1 MVDARRV
8 AVRRKLVLAVGT
20 VTRSVGASGEV
31 VVGSGESSSE
41 EGRDGHAAR
50 RPDARARSL
59 APWGGSVGPW
69 YDCTVSTVSRT
80 ER

>member
-41 EGRDGHAAR
+41 ECRDGHIYISPHVG
-50 RPDARARSL
+50 PDAR
-59 APWGGSVGPW
+59 GGELRGGGLRGALVRLYS
-69 YDCTVSTVSRT
+69 YSK
-80 ER
+80 

>member
-41 EGRDGHAAR
+41 ECRDGHIYIAAR
-50 RPDARARSL
+50 RPRRTR
-59 APWGGSVGPW
+59 WGVEGGGPSW
-69 YDCTVSTVSRT
+69 QQ
-80 ER
+80 EKKH